1 MIKTIP
7 LNEIPPEE
15 PHLCNVCGLCNGQPM
30 PWIMCR
36 DQGPD
41 GLWVCGECFLI
52 WHDEG
57 IYKAAEIKARR
68 LADLEEG

>member
-1 MIKTIP
+1 
-7 LNEIPPEE
+7 
-15 PHLCNVCGLCNGQPM
+15 M